1 MAKGNEILL
10 YLTADN
16 NQLKTKLAD
25 SEKALNA
32 ALTKMKKG
40 GTDSGIAGTL
50 KNIGVMAGAYIGGQA
65 VRAAVEFAGKLDSVS
80 KSFEKLAAGAQEGS
94 DGLLA
99 AMRTASKGTIDNLSI
114 MESSNLAVKLMGD
127 KVLDYLPEMARIATA
142 TAKTQGVSASQ
153 MLNDIVVASGRQS
166 VMILDNLGISS
177 VQAGKYMEE
186 YARKLGKTREQL
198 TTSEKSAAFFYATMK
213 AGGDI
218 IKKTGDEALTLGQ
231 QFDKMKANMTNVAAG
246 LTRLLTPALLRV
258 SEELNKGVQ
267 AWEDFYNASKGRAE
281 TESNLQRSHYWLVK
295 IKAAAKENGLTL
307 QQFRNAFENY
317 TGTNQIAL
325 TYKRMFDEFNK
336 YNPRI
341 KKLAA
346 QAGGA
351 PEAGAGDGKER
362 KVALSEYYNFMG
374 MKREQ
379 ELAALQEHYRKI
391 AEADNLS
398 AEQKKAALEEYY
410 RQREAIDNKYNVFYN
425 QVMSK
430 MGDAAKT
437 ALNSIDQASRQLVY
451 NMMWG
456 KGGWKEF
463 QKSMGEIFKQLLA
476 DITYAIMRAAA
487 LQAILSATGLGI
499 GGGGGLLSR
508 AVGSLFEKGRTPP
521 MYRSGRVPV
530 LASGVPSDHFAAYIG
545 THEAVVNKQSTMANL
560 SLLKWMNDN
569 PGQSAAAA
577 QAMNIAFTIPVTID
591 GREVGR
597 ATDTYRNEVARNSG
611 SENYSRRRNYR

>member
-16 NQLKTKLAD
+16 NQLKAKLAD

-40 GTDSGIAGTL
+40 GTDSGLAGTL
-50 KNIGVMAGAYIGGQA
+50 KNIGAMAGAYIGGQA

-99 AMRTASKGTIDNLSI
+99 AMRASSKGTIDNLSI

-218 IKKTGDEALTLGQ
+218 IKKTGDDTLSLGQ
-231 QFDKMKANMTNVAAG
+231 QIEKTKANLTNMAEVLARAV
-246 LTRLLTPALLRV
+246 TPALLAV
-258 SEELNKGVQ
+258 TNALNEGIA
-267 AWEDFYNASKGRAE
+267 AWEDFYNASQGKAE

-307 QQFRNAFENY
+307 NQFRNAFENY

-336 YNPRI
+336 YNPRL

-346 QAGGA
+346 QESGT
-351 PEAGAGDGKER
+351 GDGKER
-362 KVALSEYYNFMG
+362 KVALSEYYEFLG

-379 ELAALQEHYRKI
+379 ELAALTEHHRKI

-425 QVMSK
+425 QVMAK

-437 ALNSIDQASRQLVY
+437 ALNSIDRASQQLVY

-463 QKSMGEIFKQLLA
+463 QKNMGEIFKQLLA
-476 DITYAIMRAAA
+476 DITYAILRAAA
-487 LQAILSATGLGI
+487 LQAILSATGLGM

-545 THEAVVNKQSTMANL
+545 TQEAVVNKQSTMANL

-577 QAMNIAFTIPVTID
+577 QAMNVAFTIPVTID

-611 SENYSRRRNYR
+611 SENYTRRRNYR

>member
-16 NQLKTKLAD
+16 NQLKAKLAD
-25 SEKALNA
+25 SEKALNT

-50 KNIGVMAGAYIGGQA
+50 KNIGAIAGAYIGGQA

-99 AMRTASKGTIDNLSI
+99 AMRASSKGTIDNLSI

-218 IKKTGDEALTLGQ
+218 IKKTGDDTLTFGETVQKLKAALID
-231 QFDKMKANMTNVAAG
+231 FAAWA
-246 LTRLLTPALLRV
+246 TEKITPALNGIGNAIAWATDQARELERELTKGNQQIERFSTQGRGGYIERSKFKYDKEWQYKEVDAAGNVVRMWTEAADQV
-258 SEELNKGVQ
+258 SKQ
-267 AWEDFYNASKGRAE
+267 KQRIST
-281 TESNLQRSHYWLVK
+281 TE
-295 IKAAAKENGLTL
+295 
-307 QQFRNAFENY
+307 
-317 TGTNQIAL
+317 GT
-325 TYKRMFDEFNK
+325 E
-336 YNPRI
+336 
-341 KKLAA
+341 
-346 QAGGA
+346 GSG
-351 PEAGAGDGKER
+351 GKER

-379 ELAALQEHYRKI
+379 ELEALTEHHRKI

-425 QVMSK
+425 QVMAK

-463 QKSMGEIFKQLLA
+463 QKNLGEIFKQLLA
-476 DITYAIMRAAA
+476 DITYAIARAVV
-487 LQAILSATGLGI
+487 LQTVLSATGG
-499 GGGGGLLSR
+499 GGGGGLISS
-508 AVGSLFEKGRTPP
+508 AISSLFEKGRTPP

-545 THEAVVNKQSTMANL
+545 TQEAVVNKQSTMANL

-569 PGQSAAAA
+569 PGQSAAGA
-577 QAMNIAFTIPVTID
+577 QAMNVAFTIPVTID

-611 SENYSRRRNYR
+611 SENYTRRRNYR